1 MHCYREEVKA
11 VLNQCNVLRQELRE
25 THEKVYRLTNDSS
38 ERDSDYLLEKEKNII
53 LARENALQSNKIAE
67 LEENLLKRVQ
77 EVI

>member
-1 MHCYREEVKA
+1 VKA